1 MMVVSVRRARA
12 RLRGIVPWVLAVV
25 VVLGLGFNL
34 GQVAFA
40 AGSLVHEVHDNK
52 VKVDEDTGTHHSDT
66 YKLKLGSDP
75 SASVTVTITW
85 LPVDQITVSPT
96 TLTFTT
102 GNWMNFQT
110 ITVTAVDDSIVE
122 GDHQATVTHTCA
134 STDPDYNGVTSSL
147 TVDIE
152 DNDDILII
160 TESDGDTLVA
170 EAGPTFD
177 TYTVSLRDDPKSG
190 HPVTVNLTTPDGQTT
205 VLPATLT
212 FTHSDHAAKT
222 VTVTAVDDHLVEAS
236 PHPGVIV
243 HTTSCTEPG
252 LNGKIAYLTAH
263 ITDNDVAAVLVSPT
277 TLSLTEGA
285 SGPYAVS
292 LLAGPTA
299 SVTITV
305 APAAGLTTDHGTLTF
320 TTSNWATPQT
330 VTVTAT
336 PDTVCTG
343 TRTLAVTH
351 AASGDNYGSVSVD
364 SVVVSVADDD
374 TAAVLVSPTTL
385 SLTEGAS
392 GPYAVSLVAGP
403 TASVT
408 ITVTPAAGL
417 TTDKSALIFTT
428 DDWAVPQTVT
438 VTATPDTVCT
448 GPRTLAVTHAASGDN
463 YGSVSV
469 ASVVVS
475 VADDDTAAVLV
486 SPTTLS
492 LTEGASGPYAVSL
505 LAGPTAPVTITVTPA
520 AGLTTDK
527 STLIFTS
534 GNWGSAQTVTVTATP
549 DTVYT
554 GPRTLAVTHAASGDN
569 YGSVSVASV
578 VVSVADDEL
587 APVVVEEEDD
597 CCSPPSLRGPWLLS
611 RDLVNHWSCEEATL
625 ALNLGII
632 PGNSK
637 GLWVPSGLVTRAE
650 FITWLNRAAGFPWEN
665 AQVTFKDVKPSAA
678 FYRDVQTAVAVG
690 TALGDPDGNFRPGE
704 PITREEAGAMVAKAL
719 VHCGRSPV
727 ESDLMARLLLEAF
740 RDGKDVSRVFLR
752 DVALVV
758 YHDIMLGHTPKTLA
772 PKAELTRAEAAEML
786 VRFWRLIRMR

>member
-1 MMVVSVRRARA
+1 MMVDSVRRARA

-66 YKLKLGSDP
+66 YKLKLGAAP
-75 SASVTVTITW
+75 SAGVTVTITW
-85 LPVDQITVSPT
+85 LPADQITVSPT
-96 TLTFTT
+96 TLTFDADTWH
-102 GNWMNFQT
+102 NWQT

-122 GDHQATVTHTCA
+122 GHHHAAVTHTCA
-134 STDPDYNGVTSSL
+134 STDPAYNGVTSSL
-147 TVDIE
+147 TVEIE
-152 DNDDILII
+152 DDDDILII

-177 TYTVSLRDDPKSG
+177 TYTVSLKDDPKSG

-364 SVVVSVADDD
+364 
-374 TAAVLVSPTTL
+374 
-385 SLTEGAS
+385 
-392 GPYAVSLVAGP
+392 
-403 TASVT
+403 
-408 ITVTPAAGL
+408 
-417 TTDKSALIFTT
+417 
-428 DDWAVPQTVT
+428 
-438 VTATPDTVCT
+438 
-448 GPRTLAVTHAASGDN
+448 
-463 YGSVSV
+463 
-469 ASVVVS
+469 SVVVS